1 VFQVAVKSIEQ
12 LFSAKFRFVLL
23 KSLGLTIA
31 VFVVLWLSLQ
41 AALVQFLTLSYGW
54 METVIAILAGLG
66 LFAGMFLLLLPIT
79 SLVAAF
85 FIDEIAEAVEERYYS
100 DDPKGWEMPLIQGL
114 VIAAKF
120 TLSIVGI
127 NILVL
132 LVALIPG
139 VNLVAF
145 YGGNGY
151 LLGREYFELCG
162 LRHLPH
168 TQVIA
173 LRKANRTRVWLSGVL
188 IAIVATI
195 PFVNLF
201 APLFATALMVHTF
214 KAVSRDKH
222 PMITINPQSSER

>member
-1 VFQVAVKSIEQ
+1 M
-12 LFSAKFRFVLL
+12 LL
-23 KSLGLTIA
+23 KSLGLTIG

-41 AALVQFLTLSYGW
+41 AALAQFLTLSYGW
-54 METVIAILAGLG
+54 METIIAIVAGLG
-66 LFAGMFLLLLPIT
+66 LFAGMFLLLLPVT
-79 SLVAAF
+79 SLVATF
-85 FIDEIAEAVEERYYS
+85 FIDEIAEAVEERHYP
-100 DDPKGWEMPLIQGL
+100 DDPKGREMPLIQGL

-127 NILVL
+127 NVLVL

-139 VNLVAF
+139 VNLAVF

-168 TQVIA
+168 AQVIA
-173 LRKANRTRVWLSGVL
+173 LRKANRTRVWLSGILV
-188 IAIVATI
+188 AFVATI
-195 PFVNLF
+195 PFINLF

-214 KAVSRDKH
+214 KAVSRNKH
-222 PMITINPQSSER
+222 SMITINPQTSER

>member
-1 VFQVAVKSIEQ
+1 MFQAAAKSIEQ
-12 LFSAKFRFVLL
+12 LLSPKFRFVLF
-23 KSLGLTIA
+23 KSLGLTIV
-31 VFVVLWLSLQ
+31 VFVVLWISLQ
-41 AALVQFLTLSYGW
+41 ATLAKFLILSYGW
-54 METVIAILAGLG
+54 METIVAILAGLG

-79 SLVAAF
+79 AFVATF
-85 FIDEIAEAVEERYYS
+85 FIDEIAEAVEERHYR
-100 DDPKGWEMPLIQGL
+100 DDPAGREMPVVQGL

-120 TLSIVGI
+120 TVSIIAI

-139 VNLVAF
+139 INLVVF

-151 LLGREYFELCG
+151 LLGREYFELCA

-168 TQVIA
+168 DKVVE
-173 LRKANRTRVWLSGVL
+173 LRLENRSRVWLSGVL

-214 KAVSRDKH
+214 KAVSRKSIQHLQLSD
-222 PMITINPQSSER
+222 S

>member
-1 VFQVAVKSIEQ
+1 
-12 LFSAKFRFVLL
+12 VLL

-41 AALVQFLTLSYGW
+41 AALAQFLTLSYGW
-54 METVIAILAGLG
+54 METIIAILAGLG
-66 LFAGMFLLLLPIT
+66 LFAGMFLLLLPVT
-79 SLVAAF
+79 SMVATF
-85 FIDEIAEAVEERYYS
+85 FIDEIAEAVEERHYP
-100 DDPKGWEMPLIQGL
+100 DEPRGREMPLLQGL

-120 TLSIVGI
+120 TLSIVGV

-139 VNLVAF
+139 INLVVF

-173 LRKANRTRVWLSGVL
+173 LRKANRTRVWLSGIL

-214 KAVSRDKH
+214 KAVSRSKR
-222 PMITINPQSSER
+222 PIITIDPQISQR

>member
-1 VFQVAVKSIEQ
+1 MFQAAAKSIEQ
-12 LFSAKFRFVLL
+12 LFSPKFRFVLF
-23 KSLGLTIA
+23 KSLGLTIV
-31 VFVVLWLSLQ
+31 VFVVLWISLQ
-41 AALVQFLTLSYGW
+41 AALARFLILSYGW
-54 METVIAILAGLG
+54 METIVAILAGLG

-79 SLVAAF
+79 AFVATF
-85 FIDEIAEAVEERYYS
+85 FIDEIAEAVEERHYPN
-100 DDPKGWEMPLIQGL
+100 DPVGREMPVVQGL

-120 TLSIVGI
+120 TVSIIAI

-139 VNLVAF
+139 INLVVF

-151 LLGREYFELCG
+151 LLGREYFELCA

-168 TQVIA
+168 DKVVE
-173 LRKANRTRVWLSGVL
+173 LRRANRSRVWLSGVL

-214 KAVSRDKH
+214 KAVSRKPVGHLQLSD
-222 PMITINPQSSER
+222 S

>member
-1 VFQVAVKSIEQ
+1 MFQAAAKSIEQ
-12 LFSAKFRFVLL
+12 LLSPKFRFVLF
-23 KSLGLTIA
+23 KSLGLTIV
-31 VFVVLWLSLQ
+31 VFVVLWISLQ
-41 AALVQFLTLSYGW
+41 ATLAKFLILSYGW
-54 METVIAILAGLG
+54 METIVAILAGLG

-79 SLVAAF
+79 AFVATF
-85 FIDEIAEAVEERYYS
+85 FIDEIAEAVEERHYP
-100 DDPKGWEMPLIQGL
+100 DDPAGREMPVVKGL

-120 TLSIVGI
+120 TVSIVAI

-132 LVALIPG
+132 LVAFIPG
-139 VNLVAF
+139 INLVVF

-151 LLGREYFELCG
+151 LLGREYFELCA

-168 TQVIA
+168 DKVVE
-173 LRKANRTRVWLSGVL
+173 LRRENRSRVWLSGVL

-214 KAVSRDKH
+214 KAVSRKSIQHLQLSD
-222 PMITINPQSSER
+222 S

>member
-1 VFQVAVKSIEQ
+1 MFQAAAKSIEQ
-12 LFSAKFRFVLL
+12 LLSPKFRFVLF
-23 KSLGLTIA
+23 KSLGLTIV
-31 VFVVLWLSLQ
+31 VFVVLWISLQ
-41 AALVQFLTLSYGW
+41 AALAKFLILSYGW
-54 METVIAILAGLG
+54 METVVAILAGLG

-79 SLVAAF
+79 AFVATF
-85 FIDEIAEAVEERYYS
+85 FIDEIAEAVEERHYP
-100 DDPKGWEMPLIQGL
+100 DDPAGREMPVVQGL

-120 TLSIVGI
+120 TVSIIAI

-132 LVALIPG
+132 LVAIIPG
-139 VNLVAF
+139 INLVVF

-151 LLGREYFELCG
+151 LLGREYFELCA

-168 TQVIA
+168 DKVVE
-173 LRKANRTRVWLSGVL
+173 LRRENRSRVWLSGVL

-214 KAVSRDKH
+214 KAVSRKSIQHLQLSD
-222 PMITINPQSSER
+222 S

>member
-1 VFQVAVKSIEQ
+1 MFQAAAKSIEQ
-12 LFSAKFRFVLL
+12 LLSPKFRFVLF
-23 KSLGLTIA
+23 KSLGLTIV
-31 VFVVLWLSLQ
+31 VFVVLWISLQ
-41 AALVQFLTLSYGW
+41 AILAKFLILSYGW
-54 METVIAILAGLG
+54 METIVAILAGLG

-79 SLVAAF
+79 AFVATF
-85 FIDEIAEAVEERYYS
+85 FIDEIAEAVEERHYP
-100 DDPKGWEMPLIQGL
+100 DDPAGREMPVVQGL

-120 TLSIVGI
+120 TVSIIAI

-139 VNLVAF
+139 INLVVF

-151 LLGREYFELCG
+151 LLGREYFELCA

-168 TQVIA
+168 DKVLE
-173 LRKANRTRVWLSGVL
+173 LRRENRSRVWLSGVL

-214 KAVSRDKH
+214 KAVSRKSIQYLQLSD
-222 PMITINPQSSER
+222 S

>member
-1 VFQVAVKSIEQ
+1 MFQAAAKSIEQ
-12 LFSAKFRFVLL
+12 LLSPKFRFVLF
-23 KSLGLTIA
+23 KSLGLTIV
-31 VFVVLWLSLQ
+31 VFVVLWISLQ
-41 AALVQFLTLSYGW
+41 ATLAKFLILSYGW
-54 METVIAILAGLG
+54 METIVAILAGLG

-79 SLVAAF
+79 AFVATF
-85 FIDEIAEAVEERYYS
+85 FIDEIAEAVEERHYPN
-100 DDPKGWEMPLIQGL
+100 DLAGREMPVVQGL

-120 TLSIVGI
+120 TISIIAI

-139 VNLVAF
+139 INLVVF

-151 LLGREYFELCG
+151 LLGREYFELCA

-168 TQVIA
+168 DKVVE
-173 LRKANRTRVWLSGVL
+173 LRLENRSRVWLSGVL

-214 KAVSRDKH
+214 KAVSRKSIQHLQLSD
-222 PMITINPQSSER
+222 S

>member
-1 VFQVAVKSIEQ
+1 MFQAAAKSIEQ
-12 LFSAKFRFVLL
+12 LFSPEFRFVLL
-23 KSLGLTIA
+23 KSLGLTIV

-41 AALVQFLTLSYGW
+41 TALAKFLILSYGW

-79 SLVAAF
+79 AFVATF
-85 FIDEIAEAVEERYYS
+85 FIDEIAEAVEKRHYS
-100 DDPKGWEMPLIQGL
+100 DDPVGREMPMVQGL

-120 TLSIVGI
+120 TVSIIAI

-139 VNLVAF
+139 INLVVF

-168 TQVIA
+168 DKVVE
-173 LRKANRTRVWLSGVL
+173 LRRTNRSRVWLSGIL

-195 PFVNLF
+195 PFINLF

-214 KAVSRDKH
+214 KAVSRK
-222 PMITINPQSSER
+222 PVVQQLSSG

>member
-1 VFQVAVKSIEQ
+1 MFQAAAKSIEQ
-12 LFSAKFRFVLL
+12 LFSPKFRIVLF
-23 KSLGLTIA
+23 KSLGLTIV
-31 VFVVLWLSLQ
+31 VFVVLWISLQ
-41 AALVQFLTLSYGW
+41 ATLAKFLILSYGW
-54 METVIAILAGLG
+54 METIVAILAGLG

-79 SLVAAF
+79 AFVATF
-85 FIDEIAEAVEERYYS
+85 FIDEIAEAVEERHYPN
-100 DDPKGWEMPLIQGL
+100 DPVGREMPVVQGL

-120 TLSIVGI
+120 TVSIIAI

-132 LVALIPG
+132 LVAFIPG
-139 VNLVAF
+139 INLVVF

-151 LLGREYFELCG
+151 LLGREYFELCA

-168 TQVIA
+168 DKVVELRQV
-173 LRKANRTRVWLSGVL
+173 NRSRVWLSGVM

-214 KAVSRDKH
+214 KAVSRKPARQLQLSD
-222 PMITINPQSSER
+222 S